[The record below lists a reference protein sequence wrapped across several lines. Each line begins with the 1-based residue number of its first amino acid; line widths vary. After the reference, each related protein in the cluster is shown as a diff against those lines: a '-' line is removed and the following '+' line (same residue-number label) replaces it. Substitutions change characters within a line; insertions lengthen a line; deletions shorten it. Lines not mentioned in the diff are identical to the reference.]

1 MNKRAL
7 ITGIGGQDGSL
18 LAELLLDQGY
28 DVSGIV
34 RRSGASYPNL
44 EPLRERID
52 LVEADL
58 SDQLALV
65 RALRATRP
73 HEVYNLASVSF
84 VPASWEHPVLT
95 AELAAVGV
103 TALLEAIREVDA
115 TIRFYQ
121 ASSSE
126 IFGEPRESPQTEETP
141 LSPLTPYGV
150 AKAYAHFIV
159 RSYRIRYGL
168 HASAGILYNHESP
181 RRPLEFVP
189 RKVAH
194 AAAAISLG
202 LEGELWLGDLD
213 SRRDWGYAG
222 DYVRAMWLMVQQDE
236 GDDYVVATGVTR
248 SVRDLVETAFEHV
261 GLDSREYVHIDESLQ
276 RGTAELHNLVGDPA
290 KAKRELGWEPT
301 VVVRGARPADGRRRA
316 RAAPRRSRTGHLVTG
331 PSERLGRR
339 GDQCGVALS
348 EPKRERAL
356 QLLDALRRPAG
367 VDEALAEVL
376 EREVLELGRF
386 DASERGGLAQHRDAC
401 VVLVPA
407 AMRLAD
413 PDHRLDPCG
422 LVGSCGQAP
431 SQVVERL
438 VGPAEDARRV
448 AQIAQQPRLGA
459 RVALRQLRLG
469 SDDRGFDRL
478 GVCRDLAQPFVPL
491 GER

>member
-213 SRRDWGYAG
+213 ARRDWGYAG

-236 GDDYVVATGVTR
+236 GDDYVIATGVTR

-276 RGTAELHNLVGDPA
+276 RGTAELHNLVGDPS
-290 KAKRELGWEPT
+290 KAKRKLGWEPT
-301 VVVRGARPADGRRRA
+301 VSFEGLVQLMVDAELERLRGEVA
-316 RAAPRRSRTGHLVTG
+316 RAT
-331 PSERLGRR
+331 
-339 GDQCGVALS
+339 
-348 EPKRERAL
+348 
-356 QLLDALRRPAG
+356 
-367 VDEALAEVL
+367 
-376 EREVLELGRF
+376 
-386 DASERGGLAQHRDAC
+386 
-401 VVLVPA
+401 
-407 AMRLAD
+407 
-413 PDHRLDPCG
+413 
-422 LVGSCGQAP
+422 
-431 SQVVERL
+431 
-438 VGPAEDARRV
+438 
-448 AQIAQQPRLGA
+448 
-459 RVALRQLRLG
+459 
-469 SDDRGFDRL
+469 
-478 GVCRDLAQPFVPL
+478 
-491 GER
+491 